1 MSDRS
6 LRVQTIALWR
16 EHNPAL
22 NTSPME
28 IVAQLKHISSLLE
41 VAVEPVYAEAVL
53 TAAEVELLVP
63 LRYADEAVTAIRL
76 AELLGMSRAGVS
88 KTLANLERREMISR
102 TTNPA
107 DRRSALIA
115 LSDAGICAVDDVFPR
130 ELEAHARLLG
140 GLGKDRNKVLAAL
153 AHLAATLESQ
163 LPPSEGR

>member
-1 MSDRS
+1 MSDPS
-6 LRVQTIALWR
+6 LRAQTIALWTER
-16 EHNPAL
+16 NPAL

-28 IVAQLKHISSLLE
+28 IVAQIKHISSLLDA
-41 VAVEPVYAEAVL
+41 AVEPVYAEAVL

-88 KTLANLERREMISR
+88 KTLTNLERKGMISR

-115 LSDAGICAVDDVFPR
+115 LSDAGMSAVDDVFPR
-130 ELEAHARLLG
+130 ELEAHARLLA
-140 GLGKDRNKVLAAL
+140 GLGKDWNKVLNAL
-153 AHLAATLESQ
+153 THLAETLESQ
-163 LPPSEGR
+163 LNPSEGK

>member
-1 MSDRS
+1 MSDPS
-6 LRVQTIALWR
+6 LRAQTIALWR
-16 EHNPAL
+16 EHNPTL

-28 IVAQLKHISSLLE
+28 IVAQIKHISSLLE

-88 KTLANLERREMISR
+88 KTLANLERRGMISR

-107 DRRSALIA
+107 DRRSVLIA
-115 LSDAGICAVDDVFPR
+115 LSDAGMSAIDNVFPR
-130 ELEAHARLLG
+130 ELEAHARLLA
-140 GLGKDRNKVLAAL
+140 GLGKDRNKILATL

-163 LPPSEGR
+163 LNPSEGR

>member
-1 MSDRS
+1 MSDPS
-6 LRVQTIALWR
+6 LRAQTITLWTER
-16 EHNPAL
+16 NPAL

-28 IVAQLKHISSLLE
+28 IVAQIKHISSLLDA
-41 VAVEPVYAEAVL
+41 AVEPVYAEAVL

-88 KTLANLERREMISR
+88 KTLTNLERKGMISR

-115 LSDAGICAVDDVFPR
+115 LSDAGMSAVDDVFPR
-130 ELEAHARLLG
+130 ELEAHARLLA
-140 GLGKDRNKVLAAL
+140 GLGKDWNKVLNAL
-153 AHLAATLESQ
+153 THLAETLESQ
-163 LPPSEGR
+163 LNPSEGK